1 MKWFARLLRAVVLVP
16 FMAPALSAQKMSAD
30 ESMIRAARDY
40 SNQAIA
46 KHDTSA
52 LASVWLAEYS
62 SVSSTNVQNRG
73 REAAR
78 LSISATFKSRPD
90 VVYVRVPRTITVNA
104 KWAHAA
110 ESGKWTGSWRQK
122 DGVTKV
128 GGEYFAKWKKV
139 DGRWMLLAELFV
151 QTSCGGSSYCAAPPV
166 LK

>member
-1 MKWFARLLRAVVLVP
+1 MSFGRVLRATL
-16 FMAPALSAQKMSAD
+16 FIALSAATLSAQKMSAD

-40 SNQAIA
+40 SNRAIA

-62 SVSSTNVQNRG
+62 SVSSTNAQNGG

-78 LSISATFKSRPD
+78 VSFAGLIKDRPD
-90 VVYVRVPRTITVNA
+90 VIYVRETRAVSVNPRWGQA
-104 KWAHAA
+104 G
-110 ESGKWTGSWRQK
+110 ESGKWTGKWTQK

-128 GGEYFAKWKKV
+128 GGEYYAKWKKV
-139 DGRWMLLAELFV
+139 DGRWMLLTEVFV
-151 QTSCGGSSYCAAPPV
+151 QTSCSGTSYCAAPPV